1 MNKSL
6 KTQTRKYKKNKTSR
20 KSRSKKIGGNNKRK
34 RLIEESCAIC
44 LEPIYNTDNVPK
56 LKCKHKF
63 HKQCLEPI
71 CRQHGIHNVPCP
83 ICRRDISFACVSDI
97 TREHPWKYS
106 PHTDSTPYSHQ
117 QLWNMSHEE
126 RRQAHNEIRRHHR
139 NWLARRRRTLARST
153 PAERT
158 AILQREEE
166 YERQRREE
174 LDNIYRS
181 FGIISN

>member
-1 MNKSL
+1 MNKPL
-6 KTQTRKYKKNKTSR
+6 KSQTRKYKKNKTSR

-34 RLIEESCAIC
+34 RVIEESCAIC

-71 CRQHGIHNVPCP
+71 CRQHGIHDVPCP
-83 ICRRDISFACVSDI
+83 LCRRDISFACVSDI

-106 PHTDSTPYSHQ
+106 PNTNSTPYSHQ
-117 QLWNMSHEE
+117 QLLNMSHEE
-126 RRQAHNEIRRHHR
+126 HIQTRNEMQRHHR

-158 AILQREEE
+158 AILQREQEL
-166 YERQRREE
+166 ERERERILRE
-174 LDNIYRS
+174 AFNA
-181 FGIISN
+181 